1 MTRALLSCDL
11 QWDGVGAMPVSTQ
24 GPGDALRTETPAQL
38 MEALRREAT
47 ARLLPLLGETLR
59 VERARLQ
66 RALDESTHDTP
77 AREADTEDLSSLTVL
92 AAELIQHEHRW
103 QKALGEVFAAWPEV
117 PVARRSGF
125 SLLSDDEL
133 QAQLIGQPVAEA
145 LDRRFESIRDIID
158 RRLHTLAARLQYR
171 TRPSNPL
178 AARFLVHAFLHAFE
192 AGDCGRRLRASLL
205 RRHETLLDAE
215 LGGFYAWC
223 NTRLADAGCAM
234 AGDSDHASLIAGLG
248 GSMDA
253 VPANKTRIWEQ
264 GNAVAR
270 SGGTASAIRADA
282 PRGNLLRRHA
292 RRQRDARRAELDAA
306 ERSFRRDEFL
316 STLALLQSER
326 SLPPGDTHAVRLREG
341 LYAVAAGLG
350 IDRRAVSFD
359 GEQDEALILVGALF
373 DLIAARHQLT
383 PAARE
388 RLALLAVP
396 WLHLALEDAQLF
408 EPSSPP
414 AMQLLSALVELWD
427 GVDPDDPQSLELQAL
442 ADRAADAVLDG
453 PHGDG
458 RVFPA
463 QLAQID
469 AALAGSRRR
478 AEAVERRTWQALRG
492 RERLDAARRQA
503 RLELER
509 RLEGRPLL
517 PSVAGFLDVEWRQA
531 LAQAWLRDGATSDR
545 YREVLSLGD
554 ALVES
559 DGLAAENGGTAVA
572 DRLLGILPALRDCC
586 AQCGADA
593 DATEARLAGLVAEHA
608 SPTTRQVHAPTPPD
622 GDDAPLLPD
631 DADPDAGLADT
642 TFAEGQRFVQPDG
655 AGAGRRLRLAWRS
668 SLSGACLLV
677 NTTGAREW
685 LLMPD
690 ALHAMIEAGQLQ
702 VRPGGGAVS
711 QALATLAAQAGSA

>member
-1 MTRALLSCDL
+1 
-11 QWDGVGAMPVSTQ
+11 MPVSTQ
-24 GPGDALRTETPAQL
+24 GPGDTSRADTPAQL
-38 MEALRREAT
+38 MEVIRREAT
-47 ARLLPLLGETLR
+47 ARLLPLLGEALR
-59 VERARLQ
+59 TERVRLQ
-66 RALDESTHDTP
+66 HAADEAPPDAAGRDEHV
-77 AREADTEDLSSLTVL
+77 EDLISLTVL
-92 AAELIQHEHRW
+92 AAELIQHELRW
-103 QKALGEVFAAWPEV
+103 QKALSEVFAAWPDP
-117 PVARRSGF
+117 PVTHARSAF

-145 LDRRFESIRDIID
+145 LDRRFESVRDIID
-158 RRLHTLAARLQYR
+158 RRLHTLAGRLHYR
-171 TRPSNPL
+171 GRPSNPL
-178 AARFLVHAFLHAFE
+178 ASRFLVDCFLRAFE

-205 RRHETLLDAE
+205 RRHEALLDAE
-215 LGGFYAWC
+215 LGALYAWC
-223 NTRLADAGCAM
+223 NTRLAEAGCAL
-234 AGDSDHASLIAGLG
+234 AGDSDHAALIAGLG
-248 GSMDA
+248 GSTDA
-253 VPANKTRIWEQ
+253 LPANKTRIWEQ

-270 SGGTASAIRADA
+270 SGAGLPPAAHADA

-326 SLPPGDTHAVRLREG
+326 SLPPGESHAIRLREG
-341 LYAVAAGLG
+341 LYAVASGLG
-350 IDRRAVSFD
+350 IDRHTVAFD
-359 GEQDEALILVGALF
+359 SEQDEALILVAALF
-373 DLIAARHQLT
+373 DLLAARHQLA

-388 RLALLAVP
+388 RLALLAVV
-396 WLHLALEDAQLF
+396 WLHLALEDAHLF

-427 GVDPDDPQSLELQAL
+427 GVDPDDPQSIEQQLL
-442 ADRAADAVLDG
+442 ADRVADAVLDS

-469 AALAGSRRR
+469 GALSANRRR

-503 RLELER
+503 RLELAR

-517 PSVAGFLDVEWRQA
+517 PSVAGFLDVEWRRA
-531 LAQAWLRDGATSDR
+531 LAQSWLRDGETSDR

-559 DGLAAENGGTAVA
+559 DGLAANDGGSAVA

-586 AQCGADA
+586 AQSGDDA
-593 DATEARLAGLVAEHA
+593 AATEARLAGLVAEHA
-608 SPTTRQVHAPTPPD
+608 SPTPRQVHAPTPPTD
-622 GDDAPLLPD
+622 EDAPLLPD
-631 DADPDAGLADT
+631 DADPQAGLADT
-642 TFAEGQRFVQPDG
+642 TFAEGQRFVQPAG
-655 AGAGRRLRLAWRS
+655 AGAARTLRLAWRS

-677 NTTGAREW
+677 NATGAREW
-685 LLMPD
+685 LLMPAD
-690 ALHAMIEAGQLQ
+690 LHAMIEAGQLQ
-702 VRPGGGAVS
+702 ARPGGGAVS
-711 QALATLAAQAGSA
+711 QALATLATQAGKV